1 MCELWKS
8 RIIKTFCPDLS
19 KLIVSEKTGDESH
32 PHIFDS
38 KSLQLPETYSVP
50 VPKNWIALMDVID

>member
-8 RIIKTFCPDLS
+8 QIIKTFCPDLS

-50 VPKNWIALMDVID
+50 VPKN